1 MERSLSF
8 ALPLPQS
15 SKAEISKDTS
25 EALQVVALA
34 VHILGVKET
43 TKDRIITLSVASA
56 IHSR

>member
-8 ALPLPQS
+8 ALPLSQS